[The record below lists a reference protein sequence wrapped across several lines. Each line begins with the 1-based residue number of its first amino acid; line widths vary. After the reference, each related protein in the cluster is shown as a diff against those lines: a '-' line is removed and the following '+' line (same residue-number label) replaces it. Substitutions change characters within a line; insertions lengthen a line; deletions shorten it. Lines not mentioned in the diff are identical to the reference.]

1 MAMSLFLLVMII
13 VGGVVAL
20 RLKGPARASI
30 LRGYAIGVVLS
41 LGGCVGALRAL
52 GAETSGRPWLFD
64 EVNPY
69 LWVGIFLIG
78 VFVTFAQAV
87 RALRARREE
96 NRP

>member
-1 MAMSLFLLVMII
+1 MAMSLLLLGLII
-13 VGGVVAL
+13 VGGVVAV
-20 RLKGPARASI
+20 RLKGPVRTSI

-41 LGGCVGALRAL
+41 LSGCFGALRAL

-69 LWVGIFLIG
+69 LWVGIFLFG
-78 VFVTFAQAV
+78 VFVTFAQAI

-96 NRP
+96 HRP